1 MTAGV
6 DAAVALDIPLPPAFW
21 LPEGD
26 AFRATV
32 AGRGPWSMGHLHGGP
47 PAALLARA
55 LELDAATSAVPLRAA
70 RITVAFHRPV
80 AIDVFRVSVEPVRE
94 GKKVRIA
101 RAYLT
106 DLAGRAVATAEA
118 LFVRRAD
125 VGVAAT
131 VHPTPRAPEA
141 CDPWQF
147 PFFTS
152 SAVGYHTA
160 METRLLAGTFGT
172 GKMALWMRM
181 RVPVVPGEA
190 PSGLQRVVCAADS
203 GNGVSVGVDLAEY
216 TFLNPDLTVSLAREP
231 QGEWVALDATTHF
244 GADGIALAESA
255 LLDVAG
261 FVGRGLQTL
270 VVERRASS

>member
-1 MTAGV
+1 
-6 DAAVALDIPLPPAFW
+6 
-21 LPEGD
+21 
-26 AFRATV
+26 
-32 AGRGPWSMGHLHGGP
+32 
-47 PAALLARA
+47 
-55 LELDAATSAVPLRAA
+55 
-70 RITVAFHRPV
+70 
-80 AIDVFRVSVEPVRE
+80 VSVEPVRE

-106 DLAGRAVATAEA
+106 DLAGRVVATAEA
-118 LFVRRAD
+118 LFVRRAE

-131 VHPTPRAPEA
+131 VHPAPRAPET
-141 CDPWQF
+141 CDPWDF
-147 PFFTS
+147 PFFT

-160 METRLLAGTFGT
+160 METRLLGGIFGT

-203 GNGVSVGVDLAEY
+203 GNGVSVGVDVAKY
-216 TFLNPDLTVSLAREP
+216 TFLNPDLTVSLAREL
-231 QGEWVALDATTHF
+231 QGDWVALDASTHF

-270 VVERRASS
+270 VVERRATS